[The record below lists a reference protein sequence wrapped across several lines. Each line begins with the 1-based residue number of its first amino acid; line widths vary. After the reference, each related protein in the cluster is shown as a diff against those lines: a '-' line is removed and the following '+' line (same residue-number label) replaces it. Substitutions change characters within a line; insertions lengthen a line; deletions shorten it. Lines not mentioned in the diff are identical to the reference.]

1 PPPRGRASRRRRDA
15 GLRRAAAVPRGAGA
29 SGRCP
34 GGRAG
39 QGGPRA
45 ALGRPRAVAPHARV
59 PGGPAGRSDRGHHRA
74 SGLPRRGPSPD
85 APAPQRG
92 RGLQRPRAVAR
103 RGRRHGAARRAD
115 GRDAAGGRAARA
127 PTGAPHRTPGRRARS
142 PSDTE
147 RLAALMGETLLE
159 GELRERRRAH
169 LTVARV
175 SARAPRATRR
185 RRRGQA
191 PPPDPT
197 QLLLADAVHALSVY
211 RGPTWQATELE
222 LVSS

>member
-1 PPPRGRASRRRRDA
+1 MRAFVALRPSPAALEHLDAALEDVRARA
-15 GLRRAAAVPRGAGA
+15 GLALRWGDPEQWHLTLAFRADLPDGAIEDTIEHLASLAAAHHPMRLHLSGAG
-29 SGRCP
+29 
-34 GGRAG
+34 
-39 QGGPRA
+39 
-45 ALGRPRAVAPHARV
+45 VFN
-59 PGGPAGRSDRGHHRA
+59 
-74 SGLPRRGPSPD
+74 
-85 APAPQRG
+85 
-92 RGLQRPRAVAR
+92 
-103 RGRRHGAARRAD
+103 
-115 GRDAAGGRAARA
+115 ARA
-127 PTGAPHRTPGRRARS
+127 LWIGVGG
-142 PSDTE
+142 DTE

-175 SARAPRATRR
+175 SARAPRTTRR

-222 LVSS
+222 LVSSVLGKGRSGGPLHEVLATVPLG